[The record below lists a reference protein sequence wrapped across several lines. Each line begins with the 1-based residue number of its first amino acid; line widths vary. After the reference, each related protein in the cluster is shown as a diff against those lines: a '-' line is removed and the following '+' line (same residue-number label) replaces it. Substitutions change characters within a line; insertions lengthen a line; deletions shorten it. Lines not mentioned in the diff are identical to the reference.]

1 MAKQFDAIIDSY
13 IETNIG
19 IDANFLSASLS
30 QGLQQNILQLQ
41 QDNQMFFAGIG
52 NDEVKDGNQ
61 KMRGDKIYWLDKK
74 HNNEFELEFLQLV
87 DDFIEE
93 LNSSCYTGINGSEF
107 HYAVYGQ
114 GSFYKKHLDQ
124 FKNNTDRKFSLI
136 SYLNTDWLDEDGGK
150 LIAYQNET
158 EQSILPQSQTGVFFK
173 SSQIEHEVQQ
183 AHRSR
188 MSVTGWLKCM

>member
-1 MAKQFDAIIDSY
+1 MANQFDAIIDSY

-150 LIAYQNET
+150 LVAYQNET

>member
-1 MAKQFDAIIDSY
+1 MAKQFDTIIDTY

>member
-19 IDANFLSASLS
+19 IDTNFLSASLS

>member
-1 MAKQFDAIIDSY
+1 MANQFAAIIDSY

-93 LNSSCYTGINGSEF
+93 LNSSCYTGINGS
-107 HYAVYGQ
+107 
-114 GSFYKKHLDQ
+114 
-124 FKNNTDRKFSLI
+124 
-136 SYLNTDWLDEDGGK
+136 
-150 LIAYQNET
+150 
-158 EQSILPQSQTGVFFK
+158 
-173 SSQIEHEVQQ
+173 
-183 AHRSR
+183 
-188 MSVTGWLKCM
+188 

>member
-1 MAKQFDAIIDSY
+1 MAKQFDTIIDSY

-30 QGLQQNILQLQ
+30 QGLRQNILQLQ
-41 QDNQMFFAGIG
+41 QNNQMFFAGIG
-52 NDEVKDGNQ
+52 NDEVKDSNQ

-74 HNNEFELEFLQLV
+74 HNNEFELEFLQLI

-93 LNSSCYTGINGSEF
+93 LNSSCYTGINGCEF

-124 FKNNTDRKFSLI
+124 FKNNNNRKFSLI

-150 LIAYQNET
+150 LVAYQNET